1 MFGAEL
7 RQRATSHPLACFLRS
22 WVRNPIRVGAVA
34 PSSRLLA
41 KRMVS
46 GLESDATVVELGP
59 GTGTFT
65 RAILAAG
72 VSSDR
77 LHLIEQ
83 SDRFSVFLQQR
94 FPGTQVVCGDAL
106 VMSDLLREQAGSVDL
121 IVSGLPL
128 LLFSDAQKARLL
140 EGAFSLLGPGG
151 RLHQFTYGGRC
162 PVGRSLRSRLGL
174 KATLI
179 GVTPFN
185 IPPAFVYRFE
195 RLHG

>member
-1 MFGAEL
+1 MFGAEM
-7 RQRATSHPLACFLRS
+7 RQFATSHPLACFFRS

-41 KRMVS
+41 KQMVN
-46 GLESDATVVELGP
+46 GLEADSTVVELGP

-65 RAILAAG
+65 RVILNAG
-72 VSSDR
+72 VSPER
-77 LHLIEQ
+77 LYLIEQ
-83 SDRFSVFLQQR
+83 SERFSQFLQQR
-94 FPGTQVVCGDAL
+94 FPGTQVVCGDAV
-106 VMSDLLREQAGSVDL
+106 VMSDLLSKQTGSVDL
-121 IVSGLPL
+121 VVSGLPL
-128 LLFSDAQKARLL
+128 LLFSDVQKAKLL
-140 EGAFSLLGPGG
+140 EGAFALLGPGG

-162 PVGRSLRSRLGL
+162 PVGRSLRLRLGL